1 MAGKAVLLV
10 VLGFTIIFIVM
21 GYFWGSVATR
31 SVDNQTSYYKNTIAH
46 NLAVS
51 GANLGL
57 NELFQDPDWN
67 TGYSDLPYEIGLI
80 NVTVNVQDSISKML
94 TSVGSFMG
102 VDREVRIK
110 LMKSS
115 FAKYAWFIASVST
128 GSKNRPFI
136 TGDTLWGGF
145 HSNQFLMIDGD
156 PQFFGKVSTEKGIN
170 QSPGSNP
177 YFAEGVTTGVTVA
190 FDKNYNFVDQYN
202 AAQEGLALG
211 GSNYFVSENVWLTFY
226 VDGKVDYRTGPSNAR
241 DDLTKYS
248 SPTTPVPLSEMAPT
262 GVVFVTRGN
271 LVLSGTLN
279 GQITVIADQS
289 SGAGGAGNVYLVD
302 DIVYSTEPM
311 VRNEFGIFVPN
322 NSCTDLMGI
331 EASNNIIIS
340 SSVESGGWQKNII
353 DGDIRIHAGIFCA
366 SGGFQLD
373 GLGTTVNFPTG
384 SIYLTGS
391 MTAGKEEQVAQVD
404 GSFNV
409 IAGYNRF
416 VVLDERF
423 LVTPPL
429 LFPYSTNDEIMSWY
443 EQ

>member
-1 MAGKAVLLV
+1 MVGKASLLV
-10 VLGFTIIFIVM
+10 VLGFTLIFMVM
-21 GYFWGSVATR
+21 GYFWGRVATR

-57 NELFQDPDWN
+57 NEIFQDPDWID
-67 TGYSDLPYEIGLI
+67 GFSDLPYEIGLV

-102 VDREVRIK
+102 VDREVRVK
-110 LMKSS
+110 LMKST

-145 HSNQFLMIDGD
+145 HSNQFLMIEGD

-170 QSPGSNP
+170 MSEGSNP
-177 YFAEGVTTGVTVA
+177 FFAEGVTTGVVVP
-190 FDKNYNFVDQYN
+190 FDKNYNFSDQYN

-211 GSNYFVSENVWLTFY
+211 GTNYFVSENVWLTFNSN
-226 VDGKVDYRTGPSNAR
+226 GTVDYRTGPSNAR

-248 SPTTPVPLSEMAPT
+248 APITLDLEVMAPT
-262 GVVFVTRGN
+262 GIIFVKGGN
-271 LVLSGTLN
+271 LVLSGILS
-279 GQITVIADQS
+279 GQITVVADQS

-302 DIVYSTEPM
+302 DIVYTKDPM
-311 VRNEFGIFVPN
+311 IRDGNGIFVPD
-322 NSCTDLMGI
+322 NSCTDLLGI

-353 DGDIRIHAGIFCA
+353 DGDIKVHAGIFCA

-373 GLGTTVNFPTG
+373 GLGGIVNFPTG
-384 SIYLTGS
+384 SIFLMGS
-391 MTAGKEEQVAQVD
+391 MTAGKEEVVAQVD
-404 GSFNV
+404 ESFNV
-409 IAGYNRF
+409 IAGYNRH

-429 LFPYSTNDEIMSWY
+429 LFPYSGNDEIISWY

>member
-1 MAGKAVLLV
+1 MPGKAILLV
-10 VLGFTIIFIVM
+10 VLGFTLIFMVM
-21 GYFWGSVATR
+21 GYFWGRIATR
-31 SVDNQTSYYKNTIAH
+31 SVDNLTSYYKNTIAH

-57 NELFQDPDWN
+57 NEIFQDPDWN
-67 TGYSDLPYEIGLI
+67 TGYSDLPFELGLM
-80 NVTVNVQDSISKML
+80 NVTVTVQDSINKML

-128 GSKNRPFI
+128 GSKNRPFT

-156 PQFFGKVSTEKGIN
+156 PQFYGKVSTEKGIN
-170 QSPGSNP
+170 MSPGSNP
-177 YFAEGVTTGVTVA
+177 FFAEGVTTGVKVA
-190 FDKNYNFVDQYN
+190 FDKNYNFIDQYN
-202 AAQEGLALG
+202 AAQEGLSLL
-211 GSNYFVSENVWLTFY
+211 GSNYFTSENVWLTFY
-226 VDGKVDYRTGPSNAR
+226 SNGTVDYRTGPGNAG

-262 GVVFVTRGN
+262 GVIFVNKGS
-271 LVLSGTLN
+271 LVLSGTLK
-279 GQITVIADQS
+279 GEITVVADQS
-289 SGAGGAGNVYLVD
+289 SGAGGGNVYLVD

-311 VRNEFGIFVPN
+311 VRDINGIWVPN

-340 SSVESGGWQKNII
+340 SSVESGGWQNNIM
-353 DGDIRIHAGIFCA
+353 DGDIKIHAGIFCA
-366 SGGFQLD
+366 GGGFQLD
-373 GLGTTVNFPTG
+373 GLGGTVNFPTG

-391 MTAGKEEQVAQVD
+391 MTAGKEEQVAIVD

-409 IAGYNRF
+409 IAGYNRY

-429 LFPYSTNDEIMSWY
+429 LFPYSGNDEIISWY

>member
-1 MAGKAVLLV
+1 MPGKAVLLV
-10 VLGFTIIFIVM
+10 VLAFTLIFIVM
-21 GYFWGSVATR
+21 GYFWGRVATR

-57 NELFQDPDWN
+57 NEIFQDPDWN
-67 TGYSDLPYEIGLI
+67 TGYSDLPYELGLI
-80 NVTVNVQDSISKML
+80 NVTVNVQDSINKML

-110 LMKSS
+110 LMKST

-136 TGDTLWGGF
+136 TGDTLWGAF
-145 HSNQFLMIDGD
+145 HSNQFLEIDGD
-156 PQFFGKVSTEKGIN
+156 PQFFGKVSTEKGLDM
-170 QSPGSNP
+170 SPGSNP
-177 YFAEGVTTGVTVA
+177 FFAEGFTTGVTVSW
-190 FDKNYNFVDQYN
+190 DKNYNFIDQYN

-211 GSNYFVSENVWLTFY
+211 GSNYFESENVWLTFNS
-226 VDGKVDYRTGPSNAR
+226 DGTVDYRTGPSNAG
-241 DDLTKYS
+241 DDFTKYS
-248 SPTTPVPLSEMAPT
+248 SPTTELLTDMAPT
-262 GVVFVTRGN
+262 GIIFVKRGN
-271 LVLSGTLN
+271 LVLSGTLK
-279 GQITVIADQS
+279 GEITIVADQS

-340 SSVESGGWQKNII
+340 SSPDPGGWDKNII
-353 DGDIRIHAGIFCA
+353 DGDIKVHAGIFCA

-384 SIYLTGS
+384 SIFLTGS
-391 MTAGKEEQVAQVD
+391 MTAGKEEQVAIVD

-409 IAGYNRF
+409 TAGYNRY

-429 LFPYSTNDEIMSWY
+429 LFPYSGNDEIISWY

>member
-1 MAGKAVLLV
+1 MPGKASLLV
-10 VLGFTIIFIVM
+10 ILGFTLIFLIL
-21 GYFWGSVATR
+21 GYFWGRVATR

-57 NELFQDPDWN
+57 NEVFQDPDWN
-67 TGYSDLPYEIGLI
+67 TGFSDLPYENGL
-80 NVTVNVQDSISKML
+80 VNVSVNIQDSISKML
-94 TSVGSFMG
+94 TSVGNFMG
-102 VDREVRIK
+102 IDREVRVK
-110 LMKSS
+110 LMKST

-128 GSKNRPFI
+128 GSKTRPFI
-136 TGDTLWGGF
+136 TGDTLWGAF

-177 YFAEGVTTGVTVA
+177 FFAEGVTTGVEVP
-190 FDKNYNFVDQYN
+190 FDNNYNFSDQYT
-202 AAQEGLALG
+202 AAQEGLIQG
-211 GSNYFVSENVWLTFY
+211 GSNFFSNENVWLTFRS
-226 VDGKVDYRTGPSNAR
+226 DGYIDYRTGPSNAR
-241 DDLTKYS
+241 DDSTKYS
-248 SPTTPVPLSEMAPT
+248 WPPIHLRLDEMAPT
-262 GVVFVTRGN
+262 GIIFVQRGN

-279 GQITVIADQS
+279 GQITVVADQS
-289 SGAGGAGNVYLVD
+289 SGAGGAGNIYLVD
-302 DIVYSTEPM
+302 DIVYSSEPM

-322 NSCTDLMGI
+322 NECTDLLGI

-340 SSVESGGWQKNII
+340 SSVESGGWQKNIL
-353 DGDIRIHAGIFCA
+353 DGDIRVHAGIFCV

-429 LFPYSTNDEIMSWY
+429 LFPYSGNYEIISWY

>member
-1 MAGKAVLLV
+1 MVGKASLLV
-10 VLGFTIIFIVM
+10 VLGFTLIFMVM
-21 GYFWGSVATR
+21 GYFWGRVATR

-57 NELFQDPDWN
+57 NELFQDPNWN
-67 TGYSDLPYEIGLI
+67 TGYSDLPYELGLM
-80 NVTVNVQDSISKML
+80 NVTVKVQDSIRKML

-102 VDREVRIK
+102 VDRKVRVK
-110 LMKSS
+110 LMKST

-145 HSNQFLMIDGD
+145 HSNQFLMIEGD

-170 QSPGSNP
+170 MSEGSNP
-177 YFAEGVTTGVTVA
+177 FFAEGVSTGVTVA
-190 FDKNYNFVDQYN
+190 WDNNYNFVDQYN
-202 AAQEGLALG
+202 AAQEGLSQG
-211 GSNYFVSENVWLTFY
+211 GTNYFASENVWLTFNS
-226 VDGKVDYRTGPSNAR
+226 DGTVDYRTGPSNAR
-241 DDLTKYS
+241 DDLSKYS
-248 SPTTPVPLSEMAPT
+248 APTNLSLDVMAPT
-262 GVVFVTRGN
+262 GIIFVQRGN
-271 LVLSGTLN
+271 LVLSGTLS
-279 GQITVIADQS
+279 GQITVVADQS

-311 VRNEFGIFVPN
+311 VRDGNGIFIPN
-322 NSCTDLMGI
+322 NSCTDLLGI

-353 DGDIRIHAGIFCA
+353 DGDIKIHAGIFCA

-373 GLGTTVNFPTG
+373 GLGGTVNFPTG
-384 SIYLTGS
+384 SIRLMGS
-391 MTAGKEEQVAQVD
+391 MTAGKEEVVAEVD
-404 GSFNV
+404 ESFNV
-409 IAGYNRF
+409 TAGYNRY

-429 LFPYSTNDEIMSWY
+429 LFPYSANDEIISWY

>member
-1 MAGKAVLLV
+1 MVGKASLLV
-10 VLGFTIIFIVM
+10 VLGFTLIFMVM
-21 GYFWGSVATR
+21 GYFWGRVATR

-57 NELFQDPDWN
+57 NELFQDPNWN
-67 TGYSDLPYEIGLI
+67 TGYSDLPYELGLM
-80 NVTVNVQDSISKML
+80 NVTVNVQDSIRKML

-102 VDREVRIK
+102 VDREVRVK
-110 LMKSS
+110 LMKST

-145 HSNQFLMIDGD
+145 HSNQFLMIEGD

-170 QSPGSNP
+170 MSEGSNP
-177 YFAEGVTTGVTVA
+177 FFAEGVSTGVTVA
-190 FDKNYNFVDQYN
+190 WDNNYNFVDQYN
-202 AAQEGLALG
+202 AAQEGLSQG
-211 GSNYFVSENVWLTFY
+211 GTNYFASENVWLTFNS
-226 VDGKVDYRTGPSNAR
+226 DGTVDYRTGPSNAR
-241 DDLTKYS
+241 DDLSKYS
-248 SPTTPVPLSEMAPT
+248 APTNLSLDVMAPT
-262 GVVFVTRGN
+262 GIIFVQRGN
-271 LVLSGTLN
+271 LVLSGTLS
-279 GQITVIADQS
+279 GQITVVADQS

-311 VRNEFGIFVPN
+311 VRDGNGIFIPN
-322 NSCTDLMGI
+322 NSCTDLLGI

-353 DGDIRIHAGIFCA
+353 DGDIKIHAGIFCA
-366 SGGFQLD
+366 GGGFQLD
-373 GLGTTVNFPTG
+373 GLGGTVNFPTG
-384 SIYLTGS
+384 SIRLMGS
-391 MTAGKEEQVAQVD
+391 MTAGKEEVVAEVD
-404 GSFNV
+404 ESFNV
-409 IAGYNRF
+409 TAGYNRY

-429 LFPYSTNDEIMSWY
+429 LFPYSANDEIISWY

>member
-1 MAGKAVLLV
+1 MVGKASLLV
-10 VLGFTIIFIVM
+10 VLGFTLIFMVM
-21 GYFWGSVATR
+21 GYFWGRVATR

-57 NELFQDPDWN
+57 NELFQDPNWN
-67 TGYSDLPYEIGLI
+67 TGYSDLPYELGLM
-80 NVTVNVQDSISKML
+80 NVTVNVQDSIRKML

-102 VDREVRIK
+102 VDREVRVK
-110 LMKSS
+110 LMKST

-145 HSNQFLMIDGD
+145 HSNQFLMIEGD

-170 QSPGSNP
+170 MSEGSNP
-177 YFAEGVTTGVTVA
+177 FFAEGVSTGVTVA
-190 FDKNYNFVDQYN
+190 WDNNYNFVDQYN
-202 AAQEGLALG
+202 AAQEGLSQG
-211 GSNYFVSENVWLTFY
+211 GTNYFASENVWLTFNS
-226 VDGKVDYRTGPSNAR
+226 DGTVDYRTGPSNAR
-241 DDLTKYS
+241 DDLSKYS
-248 SPTTPVPLSEMAPT
+248 APTNLSLDVMAPT
-262 GVVFVTRGN
+262 GIIFVQRGN
-271 LVLSGTLN
+271 LVLSGTLS
-279 GQITVIADQS
+279 GQITVVADQS

-311 VRNEFGIFVPN
+311 VRDGNGIFIPN
-322 NSCTDLMGI
+322 NSCTDLLGI

-353 DGDIRIHAGIFCA
+353 DGDIKIHAGIFCA

-373 GLGTTVNFPTG
+373 GLGGTVNFPTG
-384 SIYLTGS
+384 SIRLMGS
-391 MTAGKEEQVAQVD
+391 MTAGKEEVVAEVD
-404 GSFNV
+404 ESFNV
-409 IAGYNRF
+409 TAGYNRY

-429 LFPYSTNDEIMSWY
+429 LFPYSANDEIISWY

>member
-1 MAGKAVLLV
+1 MVGKASLLV
-10 VLGFTIIFIVM
+10 VLGFTLIFMVM
-21 GYFWGSVATR
+21 GYFWGRVATR

-57 NELFQDPDWN
+57 NELFQDPNWN
-67 TGYSDLPYEIGLI
+67 TGYSDLPYELGLM
-80 NVTVNVQDSISKML
+80 NVTVNVQDSIRKML

-102 VDREVRIK
+102 VDREVRVK
-110 LMKSS
+110 LMKST

-145 HSNQFLMIDGD
+145 HSNQFLMIEGD

-170 QSPGSNP
+170 MSEGSNP
-177 YFAEGVTTGVTVA
+177 FFAEGVSTGVTVA
-190 FDKNYNFVDQYN
+190 WDNNYNFIDQYN
-202 AAQEGLALG
+202 AAQEGLSQG
-211 GSNYFVSENVWLTFY
+211 GTNYFASENVWLTFNS
-226 VDGKVDYRTGPSNAR
+226 DGTVDYRTGPSNAR
-241 DDLTKYS
+241 DDLSKYS
-248 SPTTPVPLSEMAPT
+248 APTNLSLDVMAPT
-262 GVVFVTRGN
+262 GIIFVQRGN
-271 LVLSGTLN
+271 LVLSGTLS
-279 GQITVIADQS
+279 GQITVVADQS

-311 VRNEFGIFVPN
+311 VRDGNGIFIPN
-322 NSCTDLMGI
+322 NSCTDLLGI

-353 DGDIRIHAGIFCA
+353 DGDIKIHAGIFCA

-373 GLGTTVNFPTG
+373 GLGGTVNFPTG
-384 SIYLTGS
+384 SIRLMGS
-391 MTAGKEEQVAQVD
+391 MTAGKEEVVAEVD
-404 GSFNV
+404 ESFNV
-409 IAGYNRF
+409 TAGYNRY

-429 LFPYSTNDEIMSWY
+429 LFPYSANDEIISWY

>member
-1 MAGKAVLLV
+1 MPGKASLLV
-10 VLGFTIIFIVM
+10 ILGFTLIFLVL
-21 GYFWGSVATR
+21 GYLWGRVATR

-57 NELFQDPDWN
+57 NEVFQDPNWN
-67 TGYSDLPYEIGLI
+67 TGFSDLPYDNGL
-80 NVTVNVQDSISKML
+80 VNVSVNIQDSISKSL
-94 TSVGSFMG
+94 ISVGSFMD
-102 VDREVRIK
+102 VDREVRVK
-110 LMKSS
+110 LMKST

-128 GSKNRPFI
+128 GSKTRPFI
-136 TGDTLWGGF
+136 TGDTLWGAF

-170 QSPGSNP
+170 MSPGSNP
-177 YFAEGVTTGVTVA
+177 FFAEGVTTGVEVP
-190 FDKNYNFVDQYN
+190 FDNNYKFIDQYN
-202 AAQEGLALG
+202 AAQEGLIQG
-211 GSNYFVSENVWLTFY
+211 GSNFFSSENVWLTFRS
-226 VDGKVDYRTGPSNAR
+226 DGTIDYRTGPSNAR
-241 DDLTKYS
+241 DDSTKYS
-248 SPTTPVPLSEMAPT
+248 WPPINLTLEEMAPT
-262 GVVFVTRGN
+262 GVIFVQRGN

-279 GQITVIADQS
+279 GQITVVADQS
-289 SGAGGAGNVYLVD
+289 SGTGGAGNVYLVD
-302 DIVYSTEPM
+302 DVVYSSEPM

-322 NSCTDLMGI
+322 NECTDLLGI

-340 SSVESGGWQKNII
+340 SSVESGGWQKNIL
-353 DGDIRIHAGIFCA
+353 DGDIRVHAGIFCL

-373 GLGTTVNFPTG
+373 GLGTTVNFPAG

-429 LFPYSTNDEIMSWY
+429 LFPYSGNYEILSWY